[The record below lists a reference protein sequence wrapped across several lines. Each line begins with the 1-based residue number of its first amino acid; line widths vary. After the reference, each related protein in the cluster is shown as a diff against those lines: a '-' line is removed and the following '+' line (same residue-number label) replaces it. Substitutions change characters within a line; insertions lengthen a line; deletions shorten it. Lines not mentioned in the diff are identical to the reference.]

1 MFRSMKMS
9 KEDPA
14 GEMDYRPSSGEDT
27 TPTSEENT
35 PTPEDTMLPYSIES
49 NQQTVQA
56 GLAGS
61 HSPNIFHQTANGAND
76 SSSSQN
82 IDLPYANPEQYIQ

>member
-1 MFRSMKMS
+1 MKMS

-14 GEMDYRPSSGEDT
+14 SEMDYRPSSGEDT

-35 PTPEDTMLPYSIES
+35 PTTEDTMLPYSIES

-61 HSPNIFHQTANGAND
+61 HIPSIFHQTADGAND
-76 SSSSQN
+76 
-82 IDLPYANPEQYIQ
+82 LPGANPEQYIQ